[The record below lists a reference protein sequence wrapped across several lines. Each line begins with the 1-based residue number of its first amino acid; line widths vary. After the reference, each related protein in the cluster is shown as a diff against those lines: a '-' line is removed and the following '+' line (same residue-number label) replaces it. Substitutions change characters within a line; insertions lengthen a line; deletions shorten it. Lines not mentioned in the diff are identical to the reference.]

1 MGVYMKKVAFS
12 IEGRRFEVELEDGF
26 ADYLEEDLVQN
37 KFVED
42 RNNGI
47 SLLLRA
53 YLKALKQDYDSQ
65 NQIKEMISHIST
77 FSV

>member
-1 MGVYMKKVAFS
+1 MKKVAFS

-26 ADYLEEDLVQN
+26 ADYLEEDLLQN
-37 KFVED
+37 QIVLD
-42 RNNGI
+42 RNNGV

-65 NQIKEMISHIST
+65 NQIEEMISHIST

>member
-1 MGVYMKKVAFS
+1 MKKVAFS